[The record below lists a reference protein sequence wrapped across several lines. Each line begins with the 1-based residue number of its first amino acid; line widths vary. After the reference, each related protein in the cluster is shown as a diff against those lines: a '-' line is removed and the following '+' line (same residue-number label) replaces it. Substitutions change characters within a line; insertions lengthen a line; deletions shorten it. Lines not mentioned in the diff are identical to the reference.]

1 MKVLLHI
8 GSEKTGTTS
17 IQHWAAANRGPL
29 AARGILYP
37 AAPGGRAGA
46 RPEPNHVGLALAVSE
61 RARRPDLLGMLGL
74 PDAAAAA
81 AFGRRMERRLAEEI
95 GAAGCGTLLL
105 SNEHLSSRLRDEA
118 EVAAL
123 RALVERAAGKAVEWH
138 VVLYHRRQDEM
149 IQGIHAMRVLHG
161 AAEPF
166 RLAARAND
174 PRLDPRAILGHYV
187 RVFGEAAVTVRVFD
201 RARLVGGDVVADLF
215 SLLHVDPR
223 DAGFAQ
229 PPRANVSLGGAAL
242 ELLRL
247 LNPHVPAMREGR
259 RDRARRAPVAA
270 LRGLPAEPRAA
281 LAPRDA
287 LDAFL
292 AGYAEANAE
301 IARRFLRRADGVLFD
316 PPREAEAALP
326 VAGPLT
332 AERAVALLA
341 PILTQALDAASP
353 RHPKEP
359 R

>member
-17 IQHWAAANRGPL
+17 IQHWAAANRAPL

-37 AAPGGRAGA
+37 AAPGERPNP
-46 RPEPNHVGLALAVSE
+46 RPEPNHVGLALAVAE

-74 PDAAAAA
+74 ADAAAAD
-81 AFGRRMERRLAEEI
+81 AFAERMERRLAEEV
-95 GAAGCGTLLL
+95 AAARCDVLFL

-123 RALVERAAGKAVEWH
+123 RALIERAAGTPAEWR

-149 IQGIHAMRVLHG
+149 IQSVHAMRVLHG
-161 AAEPF
+161 ATEPF

-174 PRLDPRAILGHYV
+174 ARLDPRAILGHYA
-187 RVFGEAAVTVRVFD
+187 RVFGSAAVTVRVFD
-201 RARLVGGDVVADLF
+201 RARLVGGDAVADLL
-215 SLLHVDPR
+215 SLLGVDPR
-223 DAGFAQ
+223 DAAFAQ

-247 LNPHVPAMREGR
+247 LNAHVPATKDGQRNP
-259 RDRARRAPVAA
+259 ARTALVGA
-270 LRGLPAEPRAA
+270 LRRLPPEPRRA
-281 LAPRDA
+281 LAPRA
-287 LDAFL
+287 ELDAFL
-292 AGYAEANAE
+292 ARYAEANAD
-301 IARRFLRRADGVLFD
+301 IARHWLARADGLLFD
-316 PPREAEAALP
+316 PPAEAEAALP

-341 PILTQALDAASP
+341 PILAQALDRPA
-353 RHPKEP
+353 RRK

>member
-17 IQHWAAANRGPL
+17 IQHWAAANRAPL

-37 AAPGGRAGA
+37 ASPGERPNP

-81 AFGRRMERRLAEEI
+81 ALAPRLERRLAEEI
-95 GAAGCGTLLL
+95 AASGCHTLLL
-105 SNEHLSSRLRDEA
+105 SNEHLSSRLREEE

-123 RALVERAAGKAVEWH
+123 RVLVERAAGGPAEWR

-149 IQGIHAMRVLHG
+149 IQSIHAMRVLGG
-161 AAEPF
+161 ATAPF
-166 RLAARAND
+166 RLAARPDD
-174 PRLDPRAILGHYV
+174 PRLDPRAILGHYA
-187 RVFGEAAVTVRVFD
+187 RVFGEVAVAVRVFD
-201 RARLVGGDVVADLF
+201 RARLVGGDAVADLF
-215 SLLHVDPR
+215 SLLGVDPGE
-223 DAGFAQ
+223 AGFAQ

-247 LNPHVPAMREGR
+247 LNAHVPTT
-259 RDRARRAPVAA
+259 RDGARNPARAALVAA
-270 LRGLPAEPRAA
+270 LRALPPEPRTV
-281 LAPRDA
+281 LAPRAA

-292 AGYAEANAE
+292 ARHAEANAE
-301 IARRFLRRADGVLFD
+301 IARRWLHRPDGALFD
-316 PPREAEAALP
+316 PPGEAEAALP
-326 VAGPLT
+326 VAEPLS

-341 PILTQALDAASP
+341 PILAPALDAA
-353 RHPKEP
+353 RRRKEA

>member
-17 IQHWAAANRGPL
+17 IQHWAAANRAPL

-37 AAPGGRAGA
+37 VAPGERAGA

-61 RARRPDLLGMLGL
+61 RARRSGLVGMLGL

-149 IQGIHAMRVLHG
+149 IQSIYAMRVLHG

-166 RLAARAND
+166 RLAARADD
-174 PRLDPRAILGHYV
+174 PRLDPRAILGPMCGCSA
-187 RVFGEAAVTVRVFD
+187 RPRSRCACSTALGSSAATWWRTSSRCSAWT
-201 RARLVGGDVVADLF
+201 RAT
-215 SLLHVDPR
+215 
-223 DAGFAQ
+223 
-229 PPRANVSLGGAAL
+229 
-242 ELLRL
+242 
-247 LNPHVPAMREGR
+247 PASRSRHGPTCR
-259 RDRARRAPVAA
+259 SAARRSSCS
-270 LRGLPAEPRAA
+270 R
-281 LAPRDA
+281 
-287 LDAFL
+287 
-292 AGYAEANAE
+292 
-301 IARRFLRRADGVLFD
+301 
-316 PPREAEAALP
+316 
-326 VAGPLT
+326 
-332 AERAVALLA
+332 
-341 PILTQALDAASP
+341 S
-353 RHPKEP
+353 
-359 R
+359 